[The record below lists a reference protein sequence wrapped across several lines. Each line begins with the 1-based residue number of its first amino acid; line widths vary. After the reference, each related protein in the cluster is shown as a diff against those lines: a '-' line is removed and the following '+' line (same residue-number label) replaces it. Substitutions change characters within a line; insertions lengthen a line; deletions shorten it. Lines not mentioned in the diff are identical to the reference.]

1 MFKELFSAR
10 SLQTAAISLAFGL
23 IGAMALALIGSI
35 FFLSAG
41 SSWASKLSMVPVLS
55 GMMSDA
61 RGSGT
66 VTPNF
71 FQFLILV
78 MVLGVSGQLS
88 PNITGGNLS
97 LSSIGVSGHLWMP
110 VGLSGVALVLGT
122 AFGAYWFAR
131 KFAIRF
137 KWTGIVSSVIVGV
150 MMGFVYLILAAI
162 FPLTLGAGSMG
173 GIQAKAILTGVSART
188 YF

>member
-1 MFKELFSAR
+1 
-10 SLQTAAISLAFGL
+10 
-23 IGAMALALIGSI
+23 
-35 FFLSAG
+35 
-41 SSWASKLSMVPVLS
+41 
-55 GMMSDA
+55 MMSDA
-61 RGSGT
+61 SGSGT

-97 LSSIGVSGHLWMP
+97 LSSFGVSGHLWMP

-150 MMGFVYLILAAI
+150 VMGFVYLILAAI

-188 YF
+188 YFMSCCSPRSARSSAICSPSTPRIPTTCSPRLGSGSPHARLRAHVA